1 MEIGTIIRSRRAAR
15 GLTQAQVAQALGVT
29 ATAVSKWER
38 NASLPEVT
46 LLPALARLLGTD
58 LNDLLA
64 FQQEMT
70 REEVSAF
77 LETLHR
83 TAGEGAWP
91 LPSPWRRSS
100 GSSSPG
106 AACWR

>member
-1 MEIGTIIRSRRAAR
+1 MEIGSIIRSRRAAR
-15 GLTQAQVAQALGVT
+15 GLTQEQVAQALGIT

-83 TAGEGAWP
+83 TAGEGD
-91 LPSPWRRSS
+91 L
-100 GSSSPG
+100 
-106 AACWR
+106 AAAFALAKDGHDNDANRN